1 MLLIK
6 IFIVFLKI
14 GLLSIGGTY
23 SFLPVF
29 QKEICYNLKWIE
41 EDELLSLIGFTEIIP
56 GALSIKVAT
65 YVGFKQAGILG
76 AVVANLGNAFV
87 PFVIMF
93 FVGAFYWKIK
103 NDILFKKI
111 SLIFNPLIAA
121 LIIGIIIKNFIN
133 NMPLNINLYIIPAI
147 IIGSLVY
154 AFFIKLEPT
163 TIIIFSF
170 IISLILAKIQG
181 G

>member
-14 GLLSIGGTY
+14 GLFSIGGTY

-41 EDELLSLIGFTEIIP
+41 EDELLSLIGFTQIIP

-93 FVGAFYWKIK
+93 FVGAFYLKIK

-133 NMPLNINLYIIPAI
+133 MPLNINLYIIPAI
-147 IIGSLVY
+147 IIGGLVY
-154 AFFIKLEPT
+154 AFFIKLEPS